1 MSSNTSNTSRSGAL
15 VSGRG
20 HLSWLNTIRSHL
32 SVEKRE
38 LLNASCFGHLLS
50 IPDIQFQGQLYHVLI
65 KKLEKSSLP
74 RQRLSFRINNRVIE
88 FGPREFSLMTGLSM
102 YGWEE
107 PPSDSEFHETY
118 FHGRTDLVFSDIQ
131 KSFIRECEATAG
143 DSLDAFKL
151 ALLYIVYGI
160 LLICAKKSKR
170 IDLKYFHL
178 IDDLEKFN
186 RFAWGQVSY
195 EFLVR
200 TAHRARDILDNLI
213 AEGKTLAYDANGF
226 AIALQTWAYEVMP
239 NLARGCAMRV
249 PGMEDQNPRMLRWA
263 SSKHFRFERINRY
276 FTAKNAGAYPVDI
289 ILSDKEHEMLNF
301 LGVNDITLGPLAR
314 RRGGEVIYKHRKLL
328 KKCLGSDLQRNGKQ
342 NLHVPQRKSLR
353 LEGTACPGVPAPET
367 SLVISGLLKRVA
379 SLEKNLKGLKA
390 AVRDP
395 SGASI
400 DAGLDDDDHPEY
412 DVRGDSNPIP
422 APAFPTVGSPVGNE
436 SVTGVIP
443 GEVPVSDDLVEH
455 NHSAAAVLNN
465 DPPSYITAV
474 GEQLPS
480 QTDVESPFIMIGNAS
495 GIPVLDAQ
503 HDPRDLDVD
512 HTVLDEFESWYNE
525 CSRKTESE
533 SILLLNGIHA
543 DADWF
548 SFIWTGRYPLRD
560 DHIDSLINVLVWMLK
575 DAGQINGERALVEM
589 ICWNPLISDNFE
601 LVSHFVEPYAWGRYP
616 TSCPVQW
623 QHAKRVYG
631 IGNIGKHWVA
641 YEILLEG
648 QCIKVYDPS
657 STSRSWESLL
667 TPFHNMSI
675 NIPKLCAE
683 LHIWDEKHMTIP
695 LHPMWDVI
703 QVCHPPQQLNNF
715 DCGIMVIKFLECL
728 LCGRDVSVL
737 DSERCGMYRR
747 SYCAKLYEISV
758 GEPVDA

>member
-1 MSSNTSNTSRSGAL
+1 M
-15 VSGRG
+15 
-20 HLSWLNTIRSHL
+20 

-65 KKLEKSSLP
+65 KKLEKSSLA
-74 RQRLSFRINNRVIE
+74 RQRLSFRISNRVIE

-102 YGWEE
+102 HGWEE

-131 KSFIRECEATAG
+131 KSFIRECIATGG

-160 LLICAKKSKR
+160 LLIRARKSKR

-186 RFAWGQVSY
+186 NFAWGQVSY

-200 TAHRARDILDNLI
+200 TGHRARDIPDNLI
-213 AEGKTLAYDANGF
+213 AEGKTLAYDVNGF

-249 PGMEDQNPRMLRWA
+249 PGMEDENPRMIRWA
-263 SSKHFRFERINRY
+263 STKHFRFERINRY
-276 FTAKNAGAYPVDI
+276 FIAKNAGAYPVDI
-289 ILSDKEHEMLNF
+289 IVSDKEQHMLNL
-301 LGVNDITLGPLAR
+301 LGVSDITVGPLAW
-314 RRGGEVIYKHRKLL
+314 RRGGEVIYKHRRLP
-328 KKCLGSDLQRNGKQ
+328 KKCPGSDLPRNGKQ
-342 NLHVPQRKSLR
+342 NLHVPERKSFR
-353 LEGTACPGVPAPET
+353 LEGAACPGVPPPET
-367 SLVISGLLKRVA
+367 SLVISGLLRRVA

-390 AVRDP
+390 AVGDP
-395 SGASI
+395 DGAST
-400 DAGLDDDDHPEY
+400 DAGLDDDDPRQY
-412 DVRGDSNPIP
+412 DVVGYRNRMP
-422 APAFPTVGSPVGNE
+422 APTIPTVGSPAGNE

-443 GEVPVSDDLVEH
+443 GEAPVSHDLVEH
-455 NHSAAAVLNN
+455 NHSAAPVLNN
-465 DPPSYITAV
+465 DPPSFITSV

-480 QTDVESPFIMIGNAS
+480 QSDVGTPFIMTGSAS
-495 GIPVLDAQ
+495 GSKRKRVRKPPPKVIPRTIVTHSRSVPALDAQ
-503 HDPRDLDVD
+503 HDPWDLDVD
-512 HTVLDEFESWYNE
+512 HIVLDEFESWYNE
-525 CSRKTESE
+525 CTRKTESD
-533 SILLLNGIHA
+533 SIRLLNGIHA

-548 SFIWTGRYPLRD
+548 SFIWTPRYPLYA
-560 DHIDSLINVLVWMLK
+560 DHIDSLLNVLVWMLK
-575 DAGQINGERALVEM
+575 DVGQLNEERALLEM
-589 ICWNPLISDNFE
+589 ICWIRF
-601 LVSHFVEPYAWGRYP
+601 
-616 TSCPVQW
+616 
-623 QHAKRVYG
+623 
-631 IGNIGKHWVA
+631 IGEHWVA

-657 STSRSWESLL
+657 SSSRCWESLSI
-667 TPFHNMSI
+667 PFRNMSI
-675 NIPKLCAE
+675 NVPKLCAE
-683 LHIWDEKHMTIP
+683 LCIWDEKCMTIP

-703 QVCHPPQQLNNF
+703 QVRHPPQQLNDF

-737 DSERCGMYRR
+737 DAERCSMYRR
-747 SYCAKLYEISV
+747 NYCAKLYEISV
-758 GEPVDA
+758 GEPVVA

>member
-20 HLSWLNTIRSHL
+20 HLSWLNMIRSHL

-74 RQRLSFRINNRVIE
+74 RQRLSFRINNRVIK

-160 LLICAKKSKR
+160 LLIRARKLKR

-195 EFLVR
+195 EFLVC

-213 AEGKTLAYDANGF
+213 AEWKTLAYDANGF

-276 FTAKNAGAYPVDI
+276 FTAKNAGAYPVSV
-289 ILSDKEHEMLNF
+289 LYFAEHEMLNF
-301 LGVNDITLGPLAR
+301 LGVNDIIVGPLAR
-314 RRGGEVIYKHRKLL
+314 RRGGEVIYKHRKLP
-328 KKCLGSDLQRNGKQ
+328 KKCLGSDLQWNEKQ

-395 SGASI
+395 SGVST
-400 DAGLDDDDHPEY
+400 DAGLDDDDRPEY
-412 DVRGDSNPIP
+412 DVHGDK
-422 APAFPTVGSPVGNE
+422 
-436 SVTGVIP
+436 
-443 GEVPVSDDLVEH
+443 H
-455 NHSAAAVLNN
+455 NHSAAVVLNN

-480 QTDVESPFIMIGNAS
+480 QTDVGSPLIMTGNAS
-495 GIPVLDAQ
+495 SSKRKRVRKPSPKLIPRTIVTRSRAVPALDAQ

-575 DAGQINGERALVEM
+575 DAGQLNGERALVEM

-631 IGNIGKHWVA
+631 VGNIGKHWVA

-657 STSRSWESLL
+657 STSHSWESLL
-667 TPFHNMSI
+667 TPFRNMSI

-683 LHIWDEKHMTIP
+683 LRI
-695 LHPMWDVI
+695 
-703 QVCHPPQQLNNF
+703 
-715 DCGIMVIKFLECL
+715 
-728 LCGRDVSVL
+728 
-737 DSERCGMYRR
+737 
-747 SYCAKLYEISV
+747 
-758 GEPVDA
+758 